1 VPFSKSIHR
10 AGWPRWLV
18 LYFVLAAVC
27 IATVGS
33 SVAITFHLA
42 GEFSASQRIA
52 EQWQARSQQYERI
65 TDFAAA
71 ADETSSDVFDSGNAP
86 AELAKLDHAV
96 ERFRVAVAVAR

>member
-1 VPFSKSIHR
+1 MPFRTSSGS
-10 AGWPRWLV
+10 AGLPRWLT

-27 IATVGS
+27 IATVAS

-42 GEFSASQRIA
+42 GEFSASQTRA
-52 EQWQARSQQYERI
+52 KEWQARSQRYEGI
-65 TDFAAA
+65 ADLAAV